1 MEAQPI
7 TLETILYVFRL
18 LVAIVA
24 GITAIIAIV
33 KWITQI
39 HDRNKK
45 LDGYEKDIAEVKT
58 AIADLQTDM
67 EAKMQ
72 CMRTEQLIITDSI
85 LAILDGLG
93 QLNCN
98 GPVTE
103 AKNHL
108 LEYINERAHDGKQ

>member
-1 MEAQPI
+1 MEAQAI
-7 TLETILYVFRL
+7 TLETVLYIFRL

-39 HDRNKK
+39 HDRNNK
-45 LDGYEKDIAEVKT
+45 LDGYEKDIAEVKHS
-58 AIADLQTDM
+58 IEELKTDTD
-67 EAKMQ
+67 AKMQ
-72 CMRTEQLIITDSI
+72 SMRAEQFIITDSL
-85 LAILDGLG
+85 LAILEGLG

-103 AKNHL
+103 AKERL
-108 LEYINERAHDGKQ
+108 IEYINERAHV